1 MRFNSVHS
9 FFYLLFSLACLA
21 TEAQVVLTGTI
32 TEENGSTLPGATIR
46 VLAKDSSLVTGA
58 VSGANGEFAVRLEPN
73 TKYIL
78 VLTHISYF
86 GVKQYYPV
94 STQNTPVELGKMVLR
109 ESKARSLKEVDVVT
123 VQERG
128 KQSGDT
134 TAFNAG
140 AFKTNPDASAED
152 LIKKMPGV
160 TSDNSGVKVNG
171 ETVQKVLVDGKPF
184 FGDDPNAALKN
195 LPADVI
201 DKVEVFDKMSDQA
214 AFTGFNDTD
223 PQKTINIVTKKGKN
237 KGQFGRIYGGGGA
250 DEEGQARYQSGLTLN
265 NFKDKQRLSLLLLSN
280 NINQQN
286 FSASDIT
293 GALGGSAGNSGRGGG
308 RQGGEGSS
316 SLMTSPQNGNTTTHA
331 TGLNYSDQWGK
342 KINVSGS
349 YFYNYGDNRNV
360 SRITRTYFT
369 DDRAIYNQ
377 SNNTSNIN
385 QNHRVNF
392 RFEYNIDSSNKLTI
406 VPSFGLQDNRASSAL
421 SASNTVLDNVVKS
434 RTSTD
439 SKNNNKGYDFSNNLL
454 YQHKFEKRGR
464 TISLNVNTQ
473 LSERNN
479 NGSYLSQNLFN
490 DTIASGLDQEF
501 GTYGYTKKVSPNLS
515 YTEPLG
521 KASQIQ
527 LSYNPSITESKS
539 DKSTYDFNAAGDGYD
554 SFNTNLSNKYT
565 NTYTTQRGGLSY
577 KFQKDKINLT
587 FGADAQQATLQGSQT
602 FPAPLEINQD
612 FFNVLPNLRFN
623 YKFDKTKNLR
633 VNYRSSTNIPN
644 VSQLQSVVDISNPLQ
659 VRSGNPALKQTFE
672 NSIFMRFGGFNPQTS
687 RNAMIFV
694 NAGLTEDYI
703 GSATYILKNDTVLQG
718 SLIRAG
724 SQLTKP
730 VNLDGYYSGR
740 MFLVYGFPLKQL
752 KSNMNIN
759 AGVNYNRTPSIIN
772 NALNYSG
779 SYATSG
785 GIYIGSNIS
794 ENLDFSLGYNGN
806 YTIVKNSEQKQ
817 SDNSYFTHTA
827 TFKLNWI
834 FWKGVVFNTDISNTI
849 YNGLS
854 QSFNQQYYLWNAYVG
869 YKFGKNKAFE
879 AKVSVFDILNQNRS
893 ISRTVTG
900 AYTED
905 SYTNVLRRYLMFTL
919 TYTLKNFKN
928 GTPPKTDEEKSP
940 FPGGPPPG
948 MRPNR
953 PGGN

>member
-1 MRFNSVHS
+1 MNPKLSHT
-9 FFYLLFSLACLA
+9 LLFLLIVFPGFVLRG
-21 TEAQVVLTGTI
+21 QVVISGTV

-46 VLAKDSSLVTGA
+46 LLAKDSSLVTGA
-58 VSGANGEFAVRLEPN
+58 VSGVDGEFSFSAAPDTRY
-73 TKYIL
+73 TI

-86 GVKQYYPV
+86 GVKQYIPV
-94 STQNTPVELGKMVLR
+94 ATQNAALNLGKIRLR
-109 ESKARSLKEVDVVT
+109 ESKAKNLKEVEVVT

-140 AFKTNPDASAED
+140 AFKTNPDANAED
-152 LIKKMPGV
+152 LIKKMPGI

-171 ETVQKVLVDGKPF
+171 ESVQKVLVDGKPF

-195 LPADVI
+195 LPAEVI

-237 KGQFGRIYGGGGA
+237 RGQFGRLYGGAGA
-250 DEEGQARYQSGLTLN
+250 DEGGELRYQAGATIN
-265 NFKDKQRLSLLLLSN
+265 NFKDKQRLSMLLLSN

-286 FSASDIT
+286 FSSSDIT

-308 RQGGEGSS
+308 GQGGAS

-331 TGLNYSDQWGK
+331 AGLNYSDQWGK
-342 KINVSGS
+342 KITVSGS
-349 YFYNYGDNRNV
+349 YFFNYGDNKNI
-360 SRITRTYFT
+360 SRITRSYFT
-369 DDRAIYNQ
+369 EDRAIYNQ
-377 SNNTSNIN
+377 SNNTNNIN
-385 QNHRVNF
+385 QNHRFNF
-392 RFEYNIDSSNKLTI
+392 RFEYNIDSSNKLTV
-406 VPSFGLQDNRASSAL
+406 VPSLSFQDNRASSVL
-421 SASNTVLDNVVKS
+421 SASNTILDNVVKS
-434 RTSTD
+434 RTSTQ
-439 SKNNNKGYDFSNNLL
+439 SKNNNTGYDFSNSIL
-454 YQHKFEKRGR
+454 YQHKFAKKGR
-464 TISLNVNTQ
+464 TISLNINTQ
-473 LSERNN
+473 LSERDND
-479 NGSYLSQNLFN
+479 GSYLSRNVFD
-490 DTIASGLDQEF
+490 DTISAGLDQQF

-521 KASQIQ
+521 SSSQIQ

-539 DKSTYDFNAAGDGYD
+539 DKSTYDYDNSDDNYDLFNPD
-554 SFNTNLSNKYT
+554 LSNKYT
-565 NTYTTQRGGLSY
+565 NTYQAQRGGLSY
-577 KFQKDKINLT
+577 KYQKNKANLT
-587 FGADAQQATLQGSQT
+587 FGADAQQATLRGSQT
-602 FPAPLEINQD
+602 FPAPLEINQY

-633 VNYRSSTNIPN
+633 INYRSSTNIPN

-659 VRSGNPALKQTFE
+659 VRSGNPELKQTFE
-672 NSIFMRFGGFNPQTS
+672 NSVFMRFGGFNPQTS
-687 RNAMIFV
+687 RNAMIFI
-694 NAGLTEDYI
+694 NAGLTDDYI

-730 VNLDGYYSGR
+730 VNLNGYYSGR

-752 KSNMNIN
+752 KSNMNLN

-772 NALNYSG
+772 DVLNYSG

-785 GIYIGSNIS
+785 GIYLGSNIS
-794 ENLDFSLGYNGN
+794 EDLDFSLGYNGN
-806 YTIVKNSEQKQ
+806 YTVVKNSVQKQ

-834 FWKGVVFNTDISNTI
+834 FWKGIVFNTDISNTI

-869 YKFGKNKAFE
+869 YKFGKNRALE

-893 ISRTVTG
+893 IGRTITG

-928 GTPPKTDEEKSP
+928 GTPPKTEEEKSH

>member
-1 MRFNSVHS
+1 MKFKCSHIFFCLFFVIVAFN
-9 FFYLLFSLACLA
+9 
-21 TEAQVVLTGTI
+21 TRAQVVISGTV
-32 TEENGSTLPGATIR
+32 TEENGNTLPGSTIR
-46 VLAKDSSLVTGA
+46 VLGKDSALITGA
-58 VSGANGEFAVRLEPN
+58 VSGVDGEFSLTVAAD
-73 TKYIL
+73 TKYIIK
-78 VLTHISYF
+78 LTHVSYF
-86 GVKQYYPV
+86 GVVQYYPV
-94 STQNTPVELGKMVLR
+94 AAQNTAIALGKIVLR
-109 ESKARSLKEVDVVT
+109 ESKAKSLKEVDVVT

-152 LIKKMPGV
+152 LIKKMPGI

-171 ETVQKVLVDGKPF
+171 ESVQKVLVDGKPF

-214 AFTGFNDTD
+214 AFTGFNDSD

-237 KGQFGRIYGGGGA
+237 RGQFGKVYGGAGA
-250 DEEGQARYQSGLTLN
+250 DEERQVRYQAGATLN
-265 NFKDKQRLSLLLLSN
+265 NFKDKQRFSMLLLSN

-293 GALGGSAGNSGRGGG
+293 GAMGSSAGNSGRGGG
-308 RQGGEGSS
+308 GGQGGAS

-331 TGLNYSDQWGK
+331 AGLNYSDQWGK

-349 YFYNYGDNRNV
+349 YFYNYADNKNI

-377 SNNTSNIN
+377 SNNTNNIN
-385 QNHRVNF
+385 QNHRFNF
-392 RFEYNIDSSNKLTI
+392 RLEYTIDSSNKLTV
-406 VPSFGLQDNRASSAL
+406 VPSVSFQDNRANSVL
-421 SASNTVLDNVVKS
+421 SASNTILDNVVKS
-434 RTSTD
+434 RTSTNSRND
-439 SKNNNKGYDFSNNLL
+439 NTGYDFSNSIL
-454 YQHKFEKRGR
+454 YQHKFQKRGR
-464 TISLNVNTQ
+464 TVSLNLNTQ

-479 NGSYLSQNLFN
+479 DGSYLSRNVFD
-490 DTIASGLDQEF
+490 DTVSTGLDQEF

-527 LSYNPSITESKS
+527 LSYNPSLTESKS
-539 DKSTYDFNAAGDGYD
+539 DKNTYDYNSADDSYD
-554 SFNTNLSNKYT
+554 AFNTNLSNKYT
-565 NTYTTQRGGLSY
+565 NTYQTQRGGLSY
-577 KFQKDKINLT
+577 KYQKDKVNLT

-602 FPAPLEINQD
+602 FPAPLTIDQN

-659 VRSGNPALKQTFE
+659 VKSGNPDLKQTFE

-703 GSATYILKNDTVLQG
+703 GSATYILKNDTLLQG
-718 SLIRAG
+718 SLIKAG

-730 VNLDGYYSGR
+730 VNLNGYYNGR
-740 MFLVYGFPLKQL
+740 LFFVYGFPLKQI

-772 NALNYSG
+772 DVLNYSE
-779 SYATSG
+779 SYASNG

-806 YTIVKNSEQKQ
+806 YTVVKNSVQKQ
-817 SDNSYFTHTA
+817 SDNNYFTHTA

-834 FWKGVVFNTDISNTI
+834 FWKGVVFNTDVSNTI

-854 QSFNQQYYLWNAYVG
+854 QSFNQQYYLWNAYIG
-869 YKFGKNKAFE
+869 YKFGKSKALE

-905 SYTNVLRRYLMFTL
+905 SYTNVLRRYVMFTL

-928 GTPPKTDEEKSP
+928 GTPPKTEEEKNP

-953 PGGN
+953 PEGN